1 MQAII
6 TWCTAHWEL
15 ISLGLLFLVSL
26 LNSITAHF
34 GAGHPR
40 IVPIIGV
47 VVEALSFLT
56 SRGARSSLPG
66 PLGRLK
72 FPLQNVPP
80 KLEQVTARQRI
91 SGLMLMLMLML
102 TMCACGTP
110 LEPRRCT
117 HLLGTTMTPWA
128 DTDCKRAQVKRDWLV
143 GLTAGLAVAGGA
155 GGIGSLFPDEQRY
168 RLAVGITSAALALG
182 AAIVAPFLASAQRN
196 LSDHCVEYKD
206 PMFRGGSATSR
217 PGVKR

>member
-1 MQAII
+1 MNAII

-15 ISLGLLFLVSL
+15 ISLALLFIVSV
-26 LNSITAHF
+26 LNSVTQHF
-34 GAGHPR
+34 GTGHPR
-40 IVPIIGV
+40 IVPVIGV
-47 VVEALSFLT
+47 LIEALSFLT
-56 SRGARSSLPG
+56 SKGTRSILPG

-72 FPLQNVPP
+72 FPFQNVPP
-80 KLEQVTARQRI
+80 KPEQVTVRQRI
-91 SGLMLMLMLML
+91 SGLTLMVLILIGG
-102 TMCACGTP
+102 CAHS

-128 DTDCKRAQVKRDWLV
+128 DTDCKKAQVKRDWLV

-168 RLAVGITSAALALG
+168 RLAVGLTSAALALG
-182 AAIVAPFLASAQRN
+182 AAIVTPFLASAQRN

-206 PMFRGGSATSR
+206 PMAGKPAPSA
-217 PGVKR
+217 GVKP